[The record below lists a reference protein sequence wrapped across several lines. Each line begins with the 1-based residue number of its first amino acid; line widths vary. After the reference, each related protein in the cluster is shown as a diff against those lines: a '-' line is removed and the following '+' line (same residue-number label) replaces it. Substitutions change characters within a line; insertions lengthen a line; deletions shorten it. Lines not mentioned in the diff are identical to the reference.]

1 MGDGDCNTVGEEAS
15 LPLSPV
21 KTWRHRHREVKDMA
35 NCETCKKVQNA
46 PESVPYIVHEAS
58 MARMERQIK
67 RLWIAVI
74 VAVALLFASSAIFA
88 YAWLQYDYSS
98 EETIYQQD
106 GEGTNIIGDS
116 NEVDNYGV
124 ESDNSETQE
133 D

>member
-21 KTWRHRHREVKDMA
+21 KTWRLRYREVKDMA

-67 RLWIAVI
+67 RLWITVI
-74 VAVALLFASSAIFA
+74 VAVCLLFASNAA
-88 YAWLQYDYSS
+88 WLYAWCQYNYSS

-116 NEVDNYGV
+116 NEVDNYGT
-124 ESDNSETQE
+124 ESDNSEAQE
-133 D
+133 G

>member
-1 MGDGDCNTVGEEAS
+1 
-15 LPLSPV
+15 
-21 KTWRHRHREVKDMA
+21 MA

-46 PESVPYIVHEAS
+46 PENVPYSVHELS
-58 MARMERQIK
+58 MASMERQIK

-74 VAVALLFASSAIFA
+74 VAVCLLFASSVIFA

-106 GEGTNIIGDS
+106 GEGTNIISDS

>member
-46 PESVPYIVHEAS
+46 PENVPYIVHESS

-74 VAVALLFASSAIFA
+74 VAVCLLFASNAA
-88 YAWLQYDYSS
+88 WLYAWCQYDYSS

-116 NEVDNYGV
+116 NEVDNYGA
-124 ESDNSETQE
+124 ESDNSEAQE